1 MGQARGR
8 DVSSPRQ
15 SERDDVV
22 AVRIVV
28 DPLDPGRIRRARVRK
43 GGQRREDNHAQRDPQ
58 GLEKRHGRVCHVSL
72 ATGPDE
78 IFSSAHAFRKRRQS
92 AAAASVRESAVRYV
106 PGNSRTWKE
115 ARPSAEIVPRTG
127 RITLST
133 AWPVVSMAGRGV
145 VVPMMDREIP
155 NISCLRVSSRVCS
168 LETVPPESR
177 AMGTTER
184 LRPRRGTRTAGRWR
198 EGEREPLDELGKTLH
213 QRRSR

>member
-58 GLEKRHGRVCHVSL
+58 GLEKRHRRVCHVSL

-78 IFSSAHAFRKRRQS
+78 IFSSAHAFRKPRQS

-168 LETVPPESR
+168 LETMPLESR
-177 AMGTTER
+177 AMGADGETTTRAGHEDGWKMA
-184 LRPRRGTRTAGRWR
+184 RGR
-198 EGEREPLDELGKTLH
+198 EGA
-213 QRRSR
+213 SR